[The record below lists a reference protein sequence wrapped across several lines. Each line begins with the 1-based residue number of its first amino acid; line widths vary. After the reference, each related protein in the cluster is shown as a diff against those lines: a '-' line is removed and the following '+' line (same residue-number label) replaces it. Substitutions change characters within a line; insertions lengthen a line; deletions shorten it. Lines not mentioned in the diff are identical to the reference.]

1 MKGRVLVKLAPEV
14 TVRGP
19 ALQAG
24 WTQNTAL
31 NQTLAAQNILRLDRI
46 LPGVSEVRRL
56 LLSGRQPDVARWYR
70 AKLCYEEADVQTVVE
85 VLSRAPGVEYVEP
98 GYIARPGAAP
108 HDPRYG
114 EQWRWK
120 RFRSRVPGPW
130 SAALRPSS
138 SPWWTRA

>member
-1 MKGRVLVKLAPEV
+1 MSKPSRIVLVVVLLSALFCGGGVATSQPLALALRSVHQTEGSENPCPSGDCEFVKGRVLVKLAPEV

-70 AKLCYEEADVQTVVE
+70 AKLCYEEADVQTVV
-85 VLSRAPGVEYVEP
+85 
-98 GYIARPGAAP
+98 
-108 HDPRYG
+108 
-114 EQWRWK
+114 
-120 RFRSRVPGPW
+120 
-130 SAALRPSS
+130 
-138 SPWWTRA
+138 